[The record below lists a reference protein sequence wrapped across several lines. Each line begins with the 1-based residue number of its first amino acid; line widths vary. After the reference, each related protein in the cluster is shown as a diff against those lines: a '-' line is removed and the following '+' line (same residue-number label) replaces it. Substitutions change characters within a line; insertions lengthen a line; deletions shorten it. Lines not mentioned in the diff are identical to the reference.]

1 MDENKSL
8 EIALGKL
15 SLQENEVIVVKFKYR
30 NCPVDNLAR
39 FMDAI
44 RNFSPCPVIAIS
56 DDLDIG
62 VENID
67 RVIQYL
73 EDMKKT

>member
-15 SLQENEVIVVKFKYR
+15 SPKENDVIVVKFKYGS
-30 NCPVDNLAR
+30 CPVDNLAR
-39 FMDAI
+39 FMGAI
-44 RNFSPCPVIAIS
+44 KDISPCPVIAIP

-62 VENID
+62 TENID
-67 RVIQYL
+67 KVIQYL

>member
-15 SLQENEVIVVKFKYR
+15 SLQENDVIVVKFKYV
-30 NCPVDNLAR
+30 NSPVDNLAR

-44 RNFSPCPVIAIS
+44 RNISPCPVIAIP
-56 DDLDIG
+56 DNLDIG

-73 EDMKKT
+73 EDMKKN

>member
-15 SLQENEVIVVKFKYR
+15 SLQENDVIVVKFKYG

-44 RNFSPCPVIAIS
+44 KNISPCPVIAIP

-67 RVIQYL
+67 YLIQYL
-73 EDMKKT
+73 QDMKKN

>member
-1 MDENKSL
+1 MDENKSM
-8 EIALGKL
+8 EIALEKL
-15 SLQENEVIVVKFKYR
+15 SLQENDVIVVKFKYGS
-30 NCPVDNLAR
+30 CPVDSLAR

-44 RNFSPCPVIAIS
+44 REISPCPAIAIP

-67 RVIQYL
+67 KVIQYL
-73 EDMKKT
+73 QDMKKT

>member
-15 SLQENEVIVVKFKYR
+15 SPQENDVIVVKFKYGS
-30 NCPVDNLAR
+30 CPVDNLAK

-44 RNFSPCPVIAIS
+44 KDISPCPVIAIP

-62 VENID
+62 TENID
-67 RVIQYL
+67 KVIQYL

>member
-15 SLQENEVIVVKFKYR
+15 SLQENDVIVVKFKYG
-30 NCPVDNLAR
+30 NCPVDNLVR

-44 RNFSPCPVIAIS
+44 RNISPCPVIAIP
-56 DDLDIG
+56 DNLDIG

-73 EDMKKT
+73 EDMKKN